1 MRYDQDH
8 QSRDIDD
15 RRGQTSVGGS
25 GLGLVLRLLL
35 RTRYGWIVVLLIIGF
50 VVVRQLGFLGG
61 HATQT
66 GGGGTTL
73 AAGDTDAHF
82 VAFVL
87 DDAQAFWDK
96 ELPRQGSAYRHA
108 TLVLFTDSTPTRCG
122 TGDAAAGPFYCPS
135 DEHVYIDLGFFGV
148 LSRQL
153 GAGGQFARAYVI
165 AHELGHHVQKVLGIS
180 EHEGKS
186 HAKGAS
192 GASVRLELQAD
203 CYAGIWARSANAR
216 NLLEAGDLESA
227 LNAASRI
234 GDDTLQKEER
244 GRVRP
249 ETFTHGTAEQRHRWL
264 KRGYDSGALKDC
276 DTFAAPA
283 L

>member
-1 MRYDQDH
+1 MKYDQDH
-8 QSRDIDD
+8 QSSDVED
-15 RRGQTSVGGS
+15 RRGQSSIGGN
-25 GLGLVLRLLL
+25 GLGLVMRLLL

-50 VVVRQLGFLGG
+50 LVVRQLGFLGG
-61 HATQT
+61 HAA
-66 GGGGTTL
+66 TTSGDKAL
-73 AAGDTDAHF
+73 APGDTDAHF

-87 DDAQAFWDK
+87 DDAQTFWDQ
-96 ELPRQGSAYRHA
+96 ELPRQAKATYRHA
-108 TLVLFTDSTPTRCG
+108 TLVLFTDQTPTRCG
-122 TGDAAAGPFYCPS
+122 TGDSAAGPFYCPS

-153 GAGGQFARAYVI
+153 GAQGQFARAYVI

-186 HAKGAS
+186 HAKGEA
-192 GASVRLELQAD
+192 GASVRLERQAD

-264 KRGYDSGALKDC
+264 KRGYDTGALGDC
-276 DTFAAPA
+276 DTFAATS

>member
-1 MRYDQDH
+1 MKYDPDH
-8 QSRDIDD
+8 QSSDVED
-15 RRGQTSVGGS
+15 RRGQGAVGGG
-25 GLGLVLRLLL
+25 GLGVLIRLLL
-35 RTRYGWIVVLLIIGF
+35 RTRYGWIVVLLILAF

-61 HATQT
+61 HGAAVQ
-66 GGGGTTL
+66 GDKTL

-82 VAFVL
+82 AAFVL
-87 DDAQAFWDK
+87 DDAQTFWDQ
-96 ELPRQGSAYRHA
+96 ELPRQGKTYRHA

-122 TGDAAAGPFYCPS
+122 TGDAASGPFYCPG
-135 DEHVYIDLGFFGV
+135 DEHVYIDLGFFGI
-148 LSRQL
+148 LSHQL
-153 GAGGQFARAYVI
+153 GASGQFARAYVI
-165 AHELGHHVQKVLGIS
+165 AHEIGHHVQKVLGIS

-186 HAKGAS
+186 HAKGES

-203 CYAGIWARSANAR
+203 CYAGIWARSANTR

-234 GDDTLQKEER
+234 GDDTLQNEER

-249 ETFTHGTAEQRHRWL
+249 ETFTHGTAAQRLRWL
-264 KRGYDSGALKDC
+264 KRGYDTGALKDC
-276 DTFAAPA
+276 DTFSAAT